1 MNNGGKIWQQMKCL
15 ILHPGRNLGVNM
27 KGIIL
32 HGGYG
37 TRLRPLTYSR
47 PKQLLPIANIP
58 MSQYGLSSLVKSG
71 ISEIAIIIGGENS
84 NKVKEYYKN
93 GDEFNVKITYVHQD
107 EPRGIS
113 HAISLCKDFVGN
125 EKFVVFLGDNIL
137 VKEITE
143 YVEDFKNSNDDGK
156 ILLCEVSNPQQF
168 GVIEINSDGSIK
180 KIMEKP
186 KNPPTNLAV
195 IGVYFLTPKF
205 FDVITDLKPSA
216 RGELE
221 ITDALQLLLDSH
233 YKISYD
239 KITNY
244 WKDTGTP
251 SDIIDA
257 NNTILSQMKSY
268 FFGSKEENVQL
279 GEPSMIGTNSKL
291 QNGVKIIG
299 PVLIGK
305 NCSIGPNV
313 TIGPN
318 VSIGDNVSIKNS
330 DIDNSIIMT
339 DCKIDSKMHISNSII
354 PYRSEISS
362 SSSANLI
369 LSEDSKI
376 SL

>member
-1 MNNGGKIWQQMKCL
+1 
-15 ILHPGRNLGVNM
+15 M

-58 MSQYGLSSLVKSG
+58 MSQYGLSSLVKAG
-71 ISEIAIIIGGENS
+71 ISEIAIIIGGENA

-93 GDEFNVKITYVHQD
+93 GEKFNAKITYIYQD
-107 EPRGIS
+107 EPKGIS

-125 EKFVVFLGDNIL
+125 EKFAVFLGDNIL
-137 VKEITE
+137 VKEISE
-143 YVEDFKNSNDDGK
+143 YVEDFKNSDDEGK
-156 ILLCEVSNPQQF
+156 ILLCEVPNPQQF
-168 GVIEINSDGSIK
+168 GIIDIASDGTIK

-205 FDVITDLKPSA
+205 FEIIKNLKPSA

-221 ITDALQLLLDSH
+221 ITDALQLLLDSN

-257 NNTILSQMKSY
+257 NNTLLSQMKSY
-268 FFGSKEENVQL
+268 FLGKKEANVEL
-279 GEPSMIGTNSKL
+279 SEPSMIGNNSLL
-291 QNGVKIIG
+291 QTGVKIIG
-299 PVLIGK
+299 PVIIGN
-305 NCSIGPNV
+305 NCIIGPNV
-313 TIGPN
+313 KIGPN
-318 VSIGDNVSIKNS
+318 VSIGDNVTIRNCQ
-330 DIDNSIIMT
+330 IDNSIIMN
-339 DCKIDSKMHISNSII
+339 DCKIDSKIHISHSIM
-354 PYRSEISS
+354 PYRCEIETLDKTK
-362 SSSANLI
+362 LI

-376 SL
+376 SLQ